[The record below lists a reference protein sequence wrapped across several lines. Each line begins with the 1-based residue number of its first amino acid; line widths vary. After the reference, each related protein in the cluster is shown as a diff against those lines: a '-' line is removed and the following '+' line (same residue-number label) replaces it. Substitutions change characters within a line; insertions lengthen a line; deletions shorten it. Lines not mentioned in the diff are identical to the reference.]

1 MFKEIKKN
9 VIFNHVLFN
18 DIFYLEKDF
27 VVLVKSLNPIFKLES
42 NIYAQ
47 FRNVRENVIVN

>member
-1 MFKEIKKN
+1 M
-9 VIFNHVLFN
+9 LFN

-47 FRNVRENVIVN
+47 FRNVRENVIVNDF